1 MAVCSFVVPYYT
13 LPTWS
18 YNYVVVQEIQSHPE
32 NRREVARIHLQPH
45 HNAIAMPIYVQQL
58 CTILRARYIVAHL
71 VIY

>member
-45 HNAIAMPIYVQQL
+45 HNAIANANL
-58 CTILRARYIVAHL
+58 CTAAMYYIAR
-71 VIY
+71 